1 MTPYRSAFL
10 SFSAALCVSLAAAWP
25 AQAGDDHD
33 HDHDRARQALAA
45 GEILPLQ
52 AILDRVGRAAAG
64 QIMEVELERQD
75 GRWIYEIKLLRGD
88 GSLAKLKLDARDGTV
103 LGAKERKT
111 APVRPGG
118 NP

>member
-1 MTPYRSAFL
+1 MTPYRPAFL
-10 SFSAALCVSLAAAWP
+10 AFSAALCLGLAATWP
-25 AQAGDDHD
+25 ARAGDD

-52 AILDRVGRAAAG
+52 AILDRVGREG
-64 QIMEVELERQD
+64 QIMEVELERHD

-88 GSLAKLKLDARDGTV
+88 GSLAKLKLDARNGKP
-103 LGAKERKT
+103 LGSEERKSPQT
-111 APVRPGG
+111 RRPGG